1 MLAVLDRDFRREEAA
16 FHTGYRWVAGNM
28 SIRFI
33 AGAGRRRVNADTLSV
48 QQEDRT
54 WRNVER
60 LLGRLEATLTERLDT
75 SPTPAALSA
84 ASFVA
89 EAFHQIRLEI
99 RRGRHFF
106 IIPSE
111 MASTNMNRP
120 SLAAFRARVLLGPP
134 NQPGPS
140 AEESM
145 NVEDLLRHLGT
156 TDDELQHIYRNFDE
170 IRDAMAGLLDR
181 RALDDTRA
189 LLSRRP
195 NPPQG
200 ARAFLAADPLAAG
213 QACTNA
219 AVALYGRHQQEQR
232 RQDVNVVWRNNPFLV
247 CDN

>member
-1 MLAVLDRDFRREEAA
+1 
-16 FHTGYRWVAGNM
+16 M

-33 AGAGRRRVNADTLSV
+33 AGAGLRRVNADTLSV

-89 EAFHQIRLEI
+89 SAFHQLRLEI

-111 MASTNMNRP
+111 MATANMNRP
-120 SLAAFRARVLLGPP
+120 SLAAFRARVLASPP
-134 NQPGPS
+134 FENPPFQAG
-140 AEESM
+140 AM

-156 TDDELQHIYRNFDE
+156 TDDEMQHIYQNFDE
-170 IRDAMAGLLDR
+170 IRDAMAGLLDH
-181 RALDDTRA
+181 RALTDTRA

-195 NPPQG
+195 SPPRG

-213 QACTNA
+213 EACTNA
-219 AVALYGRHQQEQR
+219 ATAMYGRNQQEQR
-232 RQDVNVVWRNNPFLV
+232 RQDIGVVRRNNPFLV
-247 CDN
+247 PDT